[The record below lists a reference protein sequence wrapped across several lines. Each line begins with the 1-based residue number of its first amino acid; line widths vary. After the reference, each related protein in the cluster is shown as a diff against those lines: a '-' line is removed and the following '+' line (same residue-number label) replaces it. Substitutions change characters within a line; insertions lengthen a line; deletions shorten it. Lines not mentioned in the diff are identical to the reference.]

1 VRSVWILVLAT
12 ALLSTVAAGQAPTEP
27 LPDCAAVARGTQ
39 QAAALASV
47 CEFVLTL
54 PQKLPNIVC
63 DQTTIRYQPAARE
76 KPEITPE
83 DIITA
88 QVTYEAGK
96 ESYENIAINGQPTMR
111 VMPELSGM
119 WSIGEFGS
127 QLRAIFTRRSAAEF
141 TFRKGTTLHATP
153 ALMFEFRVARQ
164 NNLSWLVQASG
175 THGTLALYPGYRG
188 TFWLD
193 KRTSHL
199 LRLEMHST
207 DVDVNFPLDRIEVAI
222 DYTDLHLGDNSE
234 FLLPARSEA
243 VSCTR
248 GSEQCRRNVLAFDH
262 CRKYAAKSR
271 ILPGVTPR

>member
-1 VRSVWILVLAT
+1 MRSIWILALAT
-12 ALLSTVAAGQAPTEP
+12 GLLSTAAAGQTPTKP
-27 LPDCAAVARGTQ
+27 LANCAAVARRTQ
-39 QAAALASV
+39 QADALANV
-47 CEFVLTL
+47 CEFVLAL
-54 PQKLPNIVC
+54 PQKLPNFVC
-63 DQTTIRYQPAARE
+63 DQTTIRYQPAPRE

-88 QVTYEAGK
+88 QVTYEDGK
-96 ESYENIAINGQPTMR
+96 ESYENIAINGQPTKR

-127 QLRAIFTRRSAAEF
+127 QLRAIFTPRSAAEF
-141 TFRKGTTLHATP
+141 TFRKETALHASP

-164 NNLSWLVQASG
+164 NNLSWVVQASG
-175 THGTLALYPGYRG
+175 THGALALYPGYRG

-207 DVDVNFPLDRIEVAI
+207 DVDANFPLDRIEVAI
-222 DYTDLHLGDNSE
+222 DYTDLRLGDDSV

-248 GSEQCRRNVLAFDH
+248 GSERCRRNVLAFDH